1 MNEQNSIRV
10 PQQTRSIEKKK
21 RLMDAAMAEFGA
33 KGFHGTNAKGIAKGA
48 GVSVGTFYAY
58 FTDKKAIL
66 FEIINQHLIEIDQSI
81 FKTLTRKIKE
91 GATGREVISHI
102 VKMGHEAHHH
112 SPELL
117 RVMLSMQYIDEDFQE
132 YAATEFNDAT
142 TKLSQFFETMSD
154 RLRITDMEAAAQ
166 VVANAFEETM
176 HSVATGRPHVEQNR
190 LYNALID
197 MTSIYLFKDPDVPL
211 SYPSQDN

>member
-1 MNEQNSIRV
+1 MS
-10 PQQTRSIEKKK
+10 
-21 RLMDAAMAEFGA
+21 AAMDEFGA

-66 FEIINQHLIEIDQSI
+66 FEIINQHMIEIDQSV
-81 FKTLTRKIKE
+81 FKTLTRKIQD
-91 GATGREVISHI
+91 GATGREVLSHI
-102 VKMGHEAHHH
+102 VKLGHEAHHH

-117 RVMLSMQYIDEDFQE
+117 RVMLSMQYIDEDFQV
-132 YAATEFNDAT
+132 YAATEFKNTT
-142 TKLSQFFETMSD
+142 TKLSKFLETISD
-154 RLRITDMEAAAQ
+154 RLRVTDMEAAAQ

-197 MTSIYLFKDPDVPL
+197 MTSMYIFTDPDKPL
-211 SYPSQDN
+211 SSPPLGNDKL